1 MKMTHCLLLLSFFL
15 PSYLLAQDVTTA
27 GFAEEPI
34 TIDGKASEWPVP
46 FRFSDYTSK
55 LMYNIRNDSTT
66 VYFCFR
72 ADQPLAQMKLLY
84 YGFDIYIDTTGKKKK
99 TQHLQFPMKNTGEKK
114 GEQTPLGTSQYD
126 LQQRQLRMKSEVN
139 SLLAENF
146 LGLSKGVYP
155 IDSANGIQAAIDF
168 DSLGTLITEIAIPIK
183 RIQANVNC
191 EKIPW
196 SITFRLNA
204 PLASSMNIGTGG
216 ETMNRNRD
224 GNGGAGLGTGSVIA
238 PDMDG
243 DLSGTGGTAG
253 LGGGMGGLG
262 ANTQAGLYGNGMN
275 GGMAGMG
282 MGGGMNGSMNNNMQL
297 PQQPMGNRSKV
308 FEASEWKFKFK
319 LAK

>member
-1 MKMTHCLLLLSFFL
+1 MKMTYCLLLLSVFI
-15 PSYLLAQDVTTA
+15 PTYLSAQDVTTA

-34 TIDGKASEWPVP
+34 TIDGRASEWSVP

-55 LMYNIRNDSTT
+55 LMYNIRNDSATL
-66 VYFCFR
+66 YFCFR

-99 TQHLQFPMKNTGEKK
+99 TQHLQFPMKNIAEKK
-114 GEQTPLGTSQYD
+114 GEQMPLGTSQYD

-139 SLLAENF
+139 TLLAENF
-146 LGLSKGVYP
+146 IGLRNGVYP
-155 IDSANGIQAAIDF
+155 IDSAIGIRAAIDF
-168 DSLGTLITEIAIPIK
+168 DSLGALVTEIAIPIK

-191 EKIPW
+191 EKNPW

-204 PLASSMNIGTGG
+204 PQASSMNIGTGG

-243 DLSGTGGTAG
+243 DLGGGGGTAG

-275 GGMAGMG
+275 GGMNGMG
-282 MGGGMNGSMNNNMQL
+282 MGGGMNSSMVNNMQL
-297 PQQPMGNRSKV
+297 PQQPMGNQSKL
-308 FEASEWKFKFK
+308 FEPSEWKFKFK
-319 LAK
+319 LAQ